1 MQSHSKVCRL
11 RIFKIRQILFT
22 LYKKKKDFK
31 TYVLDDTTFEKLKIS
46 GMVHLRVNG
55 SYLEVVGSQVSVYF
69 LYVDHLHFS
78 Q

>member
-1 MQSHSKVCRL
+1 MN
-11 RIFKIRQILFT
+11 
-22 LYKKKKDFK
+22 KKDFK

-69 LYVDHLHFS
+69 FYVDHLHFS